1 MRRKS
6 KNVAE
11 NTNVL
16 NAINSVSDIKELQ
29 ISQLKTLADNL
40 RGEILRVIDKNGGHL
55 SSNLG
60 IVELSVALY
69 HNFDFPNDKLIFDVG
84 HQCYAHK
91 ILSGRKEK
99 FTSIRTAGGL
109 SGFPDKEESEFD
121 IFTTGHAGTSISSA
135 IGVATARDAL
145 KEDFTVI
152 SVVGDGALSNGL
164 NLEALT
170 INKTKP
176 KNFIVILNDNGMSI
190 SLNKNG
196 FYQLISKGTTKGSYV
211 KSKRAIKKVFGNSFI
226 TRGLVRFRDFI
237 KRIINKNN
245 YFEQYGF
252 KYVGVVDGNNI
263 KKLDKI
269 INRIKNT
276 CKDKAVFL
284 HVKTT
289 KGKGYKKAEEQADIY
304 HGVGENLAV
313 EQGCFSHALGEKI
326 NALIEKDNK
335 IVATTAGMKDG
346 TGLKAVE
353 EKNPKNFYDVGIAEE
368 YAVTFSAGLAV
379 GGLKPIVALYSTF
392 AQRAY
397 DQIVH
402 DVCLQKLPVI
412 LCLDRAG
419 FVGKDGKT
427 HQGVFDLSYLSH
439 IPDLDI
445 YAPCRV
451 SDLGDIIDYAIQR
464 NRPAVIRYGKN
475 GLIENGGES
484 LNQSLWYV
492 DRDDT
497 QSNVAII
504 AVGANMLTLARKVS
518 ESRNGVKIVVARS
531 IKPLDVDMLD
541 SIRCPLIITLEENS
555 IHGGF
560 GSLVREYYS
569 NDKNVKVAVCGVKD
583 KFVPH
588 GSIEDQMQENGL
600 TVGCI
605 LEIIEKE
612 INGKTKEEL

>member
-1 MRRKS
+1 MRSKS

-276 CKDKAVFL
+276 CKDKAVFM

-313 EQGCFSHALGEKI
+313 EQGSFSHALGEKI

-335 IVATTAGMKDG
+335 IVAITAGMKDG

-475 GLIENGGES
+475 GLIENSGES

-492 DRDDT
+492 DREDT